1 MIIRQTFFSNWP
13 DYDFSLI
20 GESRAELKQS
30 LRALCR
36 AGWTEG
42 TSRAIV
48 SPMRPDRS
56 PSLRTTASEAEIVRF
71 EGVGLRYGQ
80 GTEVLQDISLSL
92 AKGSFHFLTGDS
104 GAGKSSL
111 LSLMYLARRP
121 TRGRIEMFGI
131 DTTRMSHAMLP
142 RVRRRIGVVFQDFRL
157 LDHLSTLDNV
167 ALPLRVAGVRES
179 EIARHVPELLNWVG
193 LGAALKTKPPLLSG
207 GEKQRIAIARAVIN
221 RPDLLL
227 ADEPT
232 GNVDDRIADR
242 LMHLFIELNRLGTTV
257 VIATHN
263 EPLIKRFGFP
273 RIHLDAGG
281 VAVLPG
287 SRTKPPEAEF

>member
-1 MIIRQTFFSNWP
+1 M
-13 DYDFSLI
+13 
-20 GESRAELKQS
+20 GGHGAH
-30 LRALCR
+30 
-36 AGWTEG
+36 WTR
-42 TSRAIV
+42 SPPRAIV
-48 SPMRPDRS
+48 SPMRSDRVLSDRS
-56 PSLRTTASEAEIVRF
+56 KLPSTEIVRF

-80 GTEVLQDISLSL
+80 GAEVLQDISFTLNS
-92 AKGSFHFLTGDS
+92 GGVYFLTGDS

-167 ALPLRVAGVRES
+167 ALPLRVAGVKES

-193 LGAALKTKPPLLSG
+193 LGGAIKSKPPLLSG
-207 GEKQRIAIARAVIN
+207 GEKQRVAIARAVIN

-232 GNVDDRIADR
+232 GNVDDRIAQR

-257 VIATHN
+257 VVATHN

-273 RIHLDAGG
+273 RLHLSEGG
-281 VAVLPG
+281 LTLQPATR
-287 SRTKPPEAEF
+287 SKPAAEV

>member
-1 MIIRQTFFSNWP
+1 
-13 DYDFSLI
+13 
-20 GESRAELKQS
+20 
-30 LRALCR
+30 
-36 AGWTEG
+36 
-42 TSRAIV
+42 
-48 SPMRPDRS
+48 MRSGRLTAPRS
-56 PSLRTTASEAEIVRF
+56 PRTAAPILRF
-71 EGVGLRYGQ
+71 DNVGLRYGP
-80 GTEVLQDISLSL
+80 GGEVLRDITLSL
-92 AKGSFHFLTGDS
+92 TAGSFHFLTGDS

-131 DTTRMSHAMLP
+131 DATRMSHAMLP
-142 RVRRRIGVVFQDFRL
+142 RIRRRIGVVFQDFRL

-179 EIARHVPELLNWVG
+179 EIARHVPELLHWVG
-193 LGAALKTKPPLLSG
+193 LGEALKVKPPFLSG

-232 GNVDDRIADR
+232 GNVDDRIAQR

-257 VIATHN
+257 VIATHT
-263 EPLIKRFGFP
+263 EPLLRRFGFP
-273 RIHLDAGG
+273 RLHLADGGIERFEAG
-281 VAVLPG
+281 VW
-287 SRTKPPEAEF
+287 PETEGAE

>member
-1 MIIRQTFFSNWP
+1 MKTDRLRSGRQ
-13 DYDFSLI
+13 DAAD
-20 GESRAELKQS
+20 A
-30 LRALCR
+30 
-36 AGWTEG
+36 
-42 TSRAIV
+42 AI
-48 SPMRPDRS
+48 MRFDN
-56 PSLRTTASEAEIVRF
+56 
-71 EGVGLRYGQ
+71 VGLRYGQ
-80 GTEVLQDISLSL
+80 GTEVLQDISLAL
-92 AKGSFHFLTGDS
+92 APGSFHFLTGDS

-111 LSLMYLARRP
+111 LSLMCLARRP

-131 DTTRMSHAMLP
+131 DATRMSHTMLP

-157 LDHLSTLDNV
+157 LDHLTTLDNV

-179 EIARHVPELLNWVG
+179 EIARHVPELLHWVG
-193 LGAALKTKPPLLSG
+193 LGDSLKIKPPFLSG

-232 GNVDDRIADR
+232 GNVDDRIAQR

-263 EPLIKRFGFP
+263 EPLIRRFGFP
-273 RIHLDAGG
+273 RLHLRDGG
-281 VAVLPG
+281 VECLDSETWPDPAEM
-287 SRTKPPEAEF
+287 PP